1 MVFSR
6 IRYPCHCMEVP
17 KHILDSI
24 KSDTQ
29 ALLWQ
34 KDYAPDPTLWGSDL
48 EKKRWMKQQSQSGKP
63 RTHLGVGL
71 LDIES
76 HIKALKVKQLLTYND
91 ASQGAWKQVLDCWF
105 QRSVYGRGAVFTTI
119 HITELTESITHRASA
134 LPRFWVEAIHAVREL
149 TLIPLGEP
157 SRIGALG
164 QPVFDNPCFTIPYNI
179 FRDFW
184 REKARVATVRDLLT
198 EEGDPQPVRQIITE
212 CVKLLKVKENKFLYN
227 LKNHIYHIPP
237 LRMWQEWEAIAFA
250 VPRHIRLAARGITP
264 AREDK
269 GETILRGMGW
279 DGGPLRP
286 GGETLDTLEPL
297 FSPHKGFGVKKSKEK
312 KKEMEVKIIAYPD
325 GEFEYGTPKISKVGS
340 SEEAMRHQLT
350 EIKLSTK
357 GVPRRTH
364 NDIMIDPK
372 FQAPTGKW
380 GRGITGPAATAF
392 PIPRE
397 WTFEGLDK
405 PLDRVTT
412 RDLTRVFTELERKDP
427 TCIETWN
434 TERALHSPG
443 EMNSE
448 GPFPVKVN
456 TMVNFQKLAHR
467 IYSTAVL
474 PPPVINLHFK
484 FITHRKL
491 PLTWQLEEHQHLG
504 CRLGCG
510 CKKESYL
517 HLAECIE
524 LNFFR
529 VRIAHLTEEPRF
541 RNCDTFLLGDV
552 AIGEIEKGATS
563 LWMVWWHTTIL
574 ALIGRTA
581 DNEEIKWDPLW
592 KGTIQKFANF
602 AIATA
607 HTADLERSRY

>member
-1 MVFSR
+1 M
-6 IRYPCHCMEVP
+6 
-17 KHILDSI
+17 
-24 KSDTQ
+24 
-29 ALLWQ
+29 
-34 KDYAPDPTLWGSDL
+34 
-48 EKKRWMKQQSQSGKP
+48 
-63 RTHLGVGL
+63 
-71 LDIES
+71 
-76 HIKALKVKQLLTYND
+76 
-91 ASQGAWKQVLDCWF
+91 
-105 QRSVYGRGAVFTTI
+105 
-119 HITELTESITHRASA
+119 
-134 LPRFWVEAIHAVREL
+134 
-149 TLIPLGEP
+149 
-157 SRIGALG
+157 
-164 QPVFDNPCFTIPYNI
+164 
-179 FRDFW
+179 
-184 REKARVATVRDLLT
+184 
-198 EEGDPQPVRQIITE
+198 
-212 CVKLLKVKENKFLYN
+212 
-227 LKNHIYHIPP
+227 
-237 LRMWQEWEAIAFA
+237 
-250 VPRHIRLAARGITP
+250 
-264 AREDK
+264 
-269 GETILRGMGW
+269 
-279 DGGPLRP
+279 
-286 GGETLDTLEPL
+286 
-297 FSPHKGFGVKKSKEK
+297 
-312 KKEMEVKIIAYPD
+312 
-325 GEFEYGTPKISKVGS
+325 
-340 SEEAMRHQLT
+340 
-350 EIKLSTK
+350 
-357 GVPRRTH
+357 
-364 NDIMIDPK
+364 
-372 FQAPTGKW
+372 
-380 GRGITGPAATAF
+380 
-392 PIPRE
+392 
-397 WTFEGLDK
+397 
-405 PLDRVTT
+405 
-412 RDLTRVFTELERKDP
+412 FTELERKDP

-607 HTADLERSRY
+607 HTADLERSRHEARGHEPPEAYPKQDALLAPLASITPDAEVRWSPKFYIELERLDLRGYYSPKIQAASTPPPLKGIAFVAGPTI